1 MRRLIVNADDLGLTR
16 GVNRAILETIRDGI
30 VTSTTLMANSAAY
43 QDAVQQI
50 KSNKESKQPSVGC
63 HVLLVDGEPIS
74 PAESVPSL
82 LESKNGSRTFR
93 TNLLPF
99 LSLAAQGKLD
109 SDEIE
114 AEATAQFQ
122 KLQSSGVTVS
132 HFDTHKHTHIFPA
145 VYQSL
150 IRAAKAC
157 GIRAVRNPFAP
168 VRPLAF
174 AHLVRR
180 PKLWKRYSQ
189 VRILRRYEEGFRRAV
204 AEAGLKTPDGSFGI
218 VSTGHLDEKLFAAVM
233 GSLPEGTWE
242 FVCHPGYNDSDLDGV
257 RTRLRASREREREV
271 LTSDAA
277 RKILADQGVEL
288 ISYHQL

>member
-16 GVNRAILETIRDGI
+16 GVNRGIFETVRDGI

-43 QDAVQQI
+43 QDAVEQI
-50 KSNKESKQPSVGC
+50 SANRNSGRPSVGC
-63 HVLLVDGEPIS
+63 HILLVDGEPLS
-74 PAESVPSL
+74 PAASVSSL
-82 LESKNGSRTFR
+82 LESKNENGSFR

-99 LSLAAQGKLD
+99 LGLAAQGKID
-109 SDEIE
+109 SGEIE
-114 AEATAQFQ
+114 REATAQF
-122 KLQSSGVTVS
+122 KKIQSSGVKIS

-145 VYQSL
+145 VYQPL

-157 GIRAVRNPFAP
+157 GIKALRNPFAP

-189 VRILRRYEEGFRRAV
+189 VKVLRRFEEGFRRAV
-204 AEAGLKTPDGSFGI
+204 ADAGMRTPDGSFGI

-242 FVCHPGYNDSDLDGV
+242 FVCHPGYNDPDLDGV
-257 RTRLRASREREREV
+257 QTRLRASREREREV
-271 LTSDAA
+271 LTSDSA
-277 RKILADQGVEL
+277 RQILAEQKVEL
-288 ISYHQL
+288 ISYNQL

>member
-1 MRRLIVNADDLGLTR
+1 VRRLIVNADDLGLTR
-16 GVNRAILETIRDGI
+16 GVNRAIFETIRTGI

-43 QDAVQQI
+43 QDAVEHL
-50 KSNKESKQPSVGC
+50 KSDKETKRPSVGC
-63 HVLLVDGEPIS
+63 HVLLVDGEPLS

-82 LESKNGSRTFR
+82 LENKNGNGTFR
-93 TNLLPF
+93 ANLLPF

-114 AEATAQFQ
+114 AEATAQFK
-122 KLQSSGVTVS
+122 KLQASGVAVS

-145 VYQSL
+145 VYQAL

-157 GIRAVRNPFAP
+157 GIKAVRNPFAP

-204 AEAGLKTPDGSFGI
+204 ADAGMKTPDGSFGI
-218 VSTGHLDEKLFAAVM
+218 VSTGHLDDKLFAAVM
-233 GSLPEGTWE
+233 GGLPDGTWE
-242 FVCHPGYNDSDLDGV
+242 FVCHPGYNDADLDGIQ
-257 RTRLRASREREREV
+257 TRLRASRETEREV
-271 LTSDAA
+271 LTSATA

>member
-1 MRRLIVNADDLGLTR
+1 VPRLIVNADDLGLTR
-16 GVNRAILETIRDGI
+16 GVNRAIFETIRNGI
-30 VTSTTLMANSAAY
+30 VTSTTLMANSSAY
-43 QDAVQQI
+43 QDAVEKI
-50 KSNKESKQPSVGC
+50 KTSNEAKRPSVGC
-63 HVLLVDGEPIS
+63 HVLLVDGQPLS
-74 PAESVPSL
+74 PAKSVPSL
-82 LESKNGSRTFR
+82 LENKNGSGAFR

-99 LSLAAQGKLD
+99 LSLAAQGKLN

-114 AEATAQFQ
+114 TEATAQFK
-122 KLQSSGVTVS
+122 KLQSSGVTIS

-145 VYQSL
+145 VYQAL

-157 GIRAVRNPFAP
+157 GIKAVRNPFAP

-189 VRILRRYEEGFRRAV
+189 VRILRRFEEGFRRAV
-204 AEAGLKTPDGSFGI
+204 EDAGMKTPDGSFGI
-218 VSTGHLDEKLFAAVM
+218 VSTGHLDERLFGAVM

-242 FVCHPGYNDSDLDGV
+242 FVCHPGYSDSDLDSV
-257 RTRLRASREREREV
+257 QTRLRTSRETEREV

-277 RKILADQGVEL
+277 RRILADQGVEL

>member
-16 GVNRAILETIRDGI
+16 GVNRAILETIEKGI

-43 QDAVQQI
+43 QDAVDTI
-50 KSNKESKQPSVGC
+50 GKTSKPSVGC
-63 HVLLVDGEPIS
+63 HVLLVDGAPLS
-74 PAESVPSL
+74 PASSVPSL
-82 LESKNGSRTFR
+82 LERNNGSGNFR

-99 LSLAAQGKLD
+99 LSMAAQGKINP
-109 SDEIE
+109 DEV
-114 AEATAQFQ
+114 AKEATAQFT
-122 KLQSSGVTVS
+122 KLQASGVTIS

-145 VYQSL
+145 VYQPL

-157 GIRAVRNPFAP
+157 GIKAVRNPFAP

-189 VRILRRYEEGFRRAV
+189 VRILRRYEEGFRRTV
-204 AEAGLKTPDGSFGI
+204 EEAGMKTPDGSFGI
-218 VSTGHLDEKLFAAVM
+218 VSTGYLDQTLFAAII
-233 GSLPEGTWE
+233 GCLPEGTWE
-242 FVCHPGYNDSDLDGV
+242 FVCHPGYNDRELDGIQ
-257 RTRLRASREREREV
+257 TRLRASRDREREV

-277 RKILADQGVEL
+277 RQILADQGVEL
-288 ISYHQL
+288 ISYNQL

>member
-1 MRRLIVNADDLGLTR
+1 M
-16 GVNRAILETIRDGI
+16 NRAILETISNGI

-43 QDAVQQI
+43 QDAVDGVA
-50 KSNKESKQPSVGC
+50 KFAKPSVGC

-74 PAESVPSL
+74 PAASVPSL
-82 LESKNGSRTFR
+82 LEQDNGSGNFR

-99 LSLAAQGKLD
+99 LSLAARGKID
-109 SDEIE
+109 PDEVE
-114 AEATAQFQ
+114 KEATAQFK
-122 KLQSSGVTVS
+122 KLQASGVSIS

-145 VYQSL
+145 VYGPL

-157 GIRAVRNPFAP
+157 GIRALRNPFAP

-180 PKLWKRYSQ
+180 PRLWKRYSQ
-189 VRILRRYEEGFRRAV
+189 VKILRRYEEGFRRAV
-204 AEAGLKTPDGSFGI
+204 ADAGMKTPDGSFGI
-218 VSTGHLDEKLFAAVM
+218 VATGHLDEKLFAAVM
-233 GSLPEGTWE
+233 GNLPEGTWE
-242 FVCHPGYNDSDLDGV
+242 FVCHPGYNDPELDGV
-257 RTRLRASREREREV
+257 QTRLRASRETERKV

-277 RKILADQGVEL
+277 RKVLIDQGVEL